1 MLMSVM
7 IWLIITLAAVTY
19 ATRFGGHII
28 LSRFKRI
35 NPRLEAALDAVPAAV
50 LAALVAPAAFL
61 AGPAEFVGAAVA
73 MVLSFRFSMLPV
85 VIIATSAVALLR
97 YLF

>member
-1 MLMSVM
+1 MSDM

-19 ATRFGGHII
+19 ATRFGGHVI

-50 LAALVAPAAFL
+50 ITALVAPAAFMT
-61 AGPAEFVGAAVA
+61 GPAEFVGAAMA
-73 MVLSFRFSMLPV
+73 MILSFRFSMLSV
-85 VIIATSAVALLR
+85 VVVATSTVALLR